1 MSPSAAMSIVED
13 SEMSLL
19 FHSGGSG
26 RAQVKVI
33 DPFFEV
39 QNFHFKVKLKSS
51 KPAVVLNSLLNS
63 ISALIM
69 TDFFFEVSFFG
80 F

>member
-39 QNFHFKVKLKSS
+39 QNFHFKVKLNESQANL
-51 KPAVVLNSLLNS
+51 PW
-63 ISALIM
+63 
-69 TDFFFEVSFFG
+69 F
-80 F
+80 